1 MSEGKFQ
8 WYALRAIS
16 GKEAK
21 VKETLDATCKNT
33 SLGDFVQEV
42 LIPTEKAY
50 VTRAG
55 KKVLKERNKLPGYV
69 FVLLNLTGEVEETLR
84 NTTNIIDFVRTHDK
98 NRRPEPIRES
108 DMARMM
114 GAVETEQEAADSGV
128 NDYEVGDK
136 VKVID
141 GPFTNFVGNVE
152 EVNREK
158 RKLKVEVSVF
168 GRPTPVELD
177 NSQVERQ

>member
-16 GKEAK
+16 GKETKA
-21 VKETLDATCKNT
+21 KETLDATCKNT
-33 SLGDFVQEV
+33 SLGDYLQEV
-42 LIPTEKAY
+42 LIPTEKIY

-69 FVLLNLTGEVEETLR
+69 FVFAKLEGETEETIR
-84 NTTNIIDFVRTHDK
+84 NTSNIIDFVRTRDTARK
-98 NRRPEPIRES
+98 PEPIRES

-114 GAVETEQEAADSGV
+114 GAVEEEQENSDAGV
-128 NDYEVGDK
+128 NDYIVGEK

-141 GPFTNFVGNVE
+141 GPFTNFVGE
-152 EVNREK
+152 IDEVYPEK
-158 RKLKVEVSVF
+158 RKLKVMVSVF
-168 GRPTPVELD
+168 GRNTPLELE